1 MLGQGS
7 ICPEQKKKVY
17 WPSKASKEK
26 KKSLYASFRV
36 LILIFVGSL
45 SQ

>member
-26 KKSLYASFRV
+26 KKPLCFIQSPYTD
-36 LILIFVGSL
+36 ICG
-45 SQ
+45 

>member
-26 KKSLYASFRV
+26 KKAFMLHSESLY
-36 LILIFVGSL
+36 
-45 SQ
+45 